1 MKTET
6 ERCPGT
12 SDRLVLVIMVLVG
25 VSTSLL
31 VLCIYLFLQNKKLFK
46 RLG

>member
-6 ERCPGT
+6 CP
-12 SDRLVLVIMVLVG
+12 SERLVLVIMLLVG

-31 VLCIYLFLQNKKLFK
+31 VLSIYLYLQNKKLFK
-46 RLG
+46 RLR